1 LGYLFDLSRPLS
13 QESAALS
20 TQMITYWAQFVKTG
34 NPNGSGQPEWPKY
47 APGGAFLHLA
57 PPAPK
62 PMTGFADSHQC
73 GYWR

>member
-1 LGYLFDLSRPLS
+1 
-13 QESAALS
+13 
-20 TQMITYWAQFVKTG
+20 MITYWAQFVKTG